1 MVYFS
6 VDAISNYD
14 NLFVLVVL
22 DILAVSLFLRLQL
35 FYKVLVSAR
44 WFGE

>member
-1 MVYFS
+1 MEYFN
-6 VDAISNYD
+6 VDALSNYD
-14 NLFVLVVL
+14 NLFVFDMDSLP
-22 DILAVSLFLRLQL
+22 VSLFLRLQL